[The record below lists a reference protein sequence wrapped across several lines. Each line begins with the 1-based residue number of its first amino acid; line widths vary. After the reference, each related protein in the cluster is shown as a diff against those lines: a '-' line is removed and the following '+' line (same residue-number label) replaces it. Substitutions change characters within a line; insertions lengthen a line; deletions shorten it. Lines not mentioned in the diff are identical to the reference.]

1 MTKPILQVIDGGA
14 LGASEIDAAIAGIE
28 FTPALERPAAEW
40 LAGRAERDA
49 FAAAEQVTAAVA
61 ILAKTKTELVA
72 MLTAAGGDQAAEA
85 HAALEGALVGAEAQ
99 LAILRAAE
107 VRFGIARAA
116 AGCTA
121 DHSR

>member
-1 MTKPILQVIDGGA
+1 MTKPIFQVIDGGA
-14 LGASEIDAAIAGIE
+14 LGACEIDAAIAAVD
-28 FTPALERPAAEW
+28 FAPAPERPAAEW

-61 ILAKTKTELVA
+61 IVAASKSDLVA
-72 MLTAAGGDQAAEA
+72 ILTAAGGEQAAEA
-85 HAALEGALVGAEAQ
+85 HAALKAALVGADT
-99 LAILRAAE
+99 LVAILRAAE
-107 VRFGIARAA
+107 VRFAIARAA

>member
-1 MTKPILQVIDGGA
+1 MSKPIFQVINGGA

-28 FTPALERPAAEW
+28 FAPALERPTAEW

-49 FAAAEQVTAAVA
+49 FEAAEQVTAAVA

-85 HAALEGALVGAEAQ
+85 HAALKAALVGADT
-99 LAILRAAE
+99 LVAILRAAE
-107 VRFGIARAA
+107 VRFAIARAA